1 MPHVSVQ
8 DAGGPV
14 WRVLGIAGSLRR
26 GSFNRRLLEA
36 AAACAPAGMRLGV
49 YDGLGTIP
57 LFDEDLESAT
67 GGGPEPVRRLRD
79 EVAAADALLI
89 ATPEYNWSVPGVL
102 KNAIDWLSRPSPDE
116 VLAGKPVAVIGAS
129 GGRWGTR
136 LAQGALRQVL
146 AATESAVLPAP
157 ALFVREAERLF
168 NPSGVLEDV
177 ATREALATLL
187 ARFADWIDSVAPCAN
202 NTHHGEMALRAD
214 PGPPAGHSAVQADR
228 PRRGRRHRARASPP
242 G

>member
-1 MPHVSVQ
+1 VPPASAH
-8 DAGGPV
+8 DAAGPV

-36 AAACAPAGMRLGV
+36 AAECAPPRMRLSV
-49 YDGLGTIP
+49 YDALGTIP

-136 LAQGALRQVL
+136 LAQSALRQIL

-168 NPSGVLEDV
+168 HPSGVLKDGP
-177 ATREALATLL
+177 TREALATLL
-187 ARFADWIDSVAPCAN
+187 ARFADWINSTVPCAN
-202 NTHHGEMALRAD
+202 NTHHGQMELRAH
-214 PGPPAGHSAVQADR
+214 PGTPAGRPAVQADR
-228 PRRGRRHRARASPP
+228 PRHRRRNRPRAPAP